1 MKRSSCDDAYYI
13 WKLASPVAYP
23 RVVYCISSFSRWQ
36 KSQNLFPSFF
46 LSFLHSFFLF
56 FFSNIPYSFPLEFL
70 SFPPNSRCC
79 FKSLITYFLTFL
91 YILSQPRSC
100 RRILFCQR
108 EMLSRSYH
116 RRIKIRKDVANL
128 IGKKG
133 KERKYERRKSKDE
146 ERRSDSDLWKKFLH
160 VECCILF
167 SLSLYETRK
176 CYYQIFYRSV
186 QQL

>member
-1 MKRSSCDDAYYI
+1 MKRKRRRNHEEKKKKKSWREKEEEIMKRSSCDDAYHI

-23 RVVYCISSFSRWQ
+23 PVVYCILSFSRWQ
-36 KSQNLFPSFF
+36 KSQNLFLPFFHSFSLSFF
-46 LSFLHSFFLF
+46 LSFFLF
-56 FFSNIPYSFPLEFL
+56 FISNIPYLFPLEFL

-108 EMLSRSYH
+108 EMLSLSYH

-128 IGKKG
+128 IGKKRKG
-133 KERKYERRKSKDE
+133 KEIWE
-146 ERRSDSDLWKKFLH
+146 EEK
-160 VECCILF
+160 
-167 SLSLYETRK
+167 
-176 CYYQIFYRSV
+176 
-186 QQL
+186 